1 MTWTRLPARQ
11 NLFRSSLSS
20 LIAAT
25 FDRAER
31 LQYESHA
38 YALEKLTLMMGKTA
52 EFSAIA
58 ELSAKQ

>member
-1 MTWTRLPARQ
+1 M
-11 NLFRSSLSS
+11 SS

-25 FDRAER
+25 FYRTER
-31 LQYESHA
+31 LQCEGHA
-38 YALEKLTLMMGKTA
+38 YALEKLTLTAGKTA